1 MEFPQKINFGSFDDW
16 RFNQQQEQKY
26 TIGHNILE
34 LYRAEPRKNAPA
46 DNENLMIAMK
56 IVVQR
61 GLLHNI
67 YIVLIIESYSDKNSS
82 SIQFFMKYER
92 GYACLT
98 ENQQVLKSVS

>member
-46 DNENLMIAMK
+46 DNENLMIAMHENCCS
-56 IVVQR
+56 R
-61 GLLHNI
+61 R
-67 YIVLIIESYSDKNSS
+67 SS
-82 SIQFFMKYER
+82 SQYLYGVNYRK
-92 GYACLT
+92 L
-98 ENQQVLKSVS
+98 